1 MSQRKLTPLVIL
13 LVVVAVVCLLLSVV
27 VQLGESI
34 RYQQAPSGLKIT
46 YTAKELAFILGL
58 PITALASLLWA
69 SLRSRHPIMSSYGPG
84 ISSTYPS
91 VYNLTRARAK

>member
-69 SLRSRHPIMSSYGPG
+69 SLRSRHPIL
-84 ISSTYPS
+84 ILLS
-91 VYNLTRARAK
+91 VPLGALALYHIYLALIRL